1 MLQVEGPLLL
11 LGCGKMG
18 GALLSRWLDRGLPA
32 DGVAA
37 VEPNAAAFEAFAA
50 RGVARYGRVGDLPK
64 GFAPKIVVLAVKPQ
78 MMAEATGDLRQ
89 MAAAG
94 CVFLSVAAGKTIA
107 SLEALLGEAAV
118 VRAMPNTPALVGR
131 GTAVLAANARVG
143 PRQRSDCEAL
153 LAAVGTTAWV
163 ESDGLLDAV
172 TAVSGSGPAYVFY
185 LIECMAEA
193 GVAAGLPKELSMAIA
208 RSTVAGAG
216 ELVQQS
222 AEPAE
227 QLRRNVTSPGGTTAA
242 ALEVLMADDG
252 LAPLMEKAIAAATA
266 RSRELD

>member
-32 DGVAA
+32 EDVIA

-50 RGVARYGRVGDLPK
+50 RGVARCDKVAGLPQD
-64 GFAPKIVVLAVKPQ
+64 FRPKIVILAVKPQ
-78 MMAEATGDLRQ
+78 MMADATGDLRQ
-89 MAAAG
+89 MGADG
-94 CVFLSVAAGKTIA
+94 CVFVSVAAGKTIA
-107 SLEALLGEAAV
+107 SLESLLGPVAV

-131 GTAVLAANARVG
+131 GTAVLVANDRATA
-143 PRQRSDCEAL
+143 RQRADSEAL

-163 ESDGLLDAV
+163 QSDSLIDAV

-185 LIECMAEA
+185 LIECMAKA
-193 GVAAGLPKELSMAIA
+193 GVAAGLPADLATEIA

-216 ELVQQS
+216 ELVAQS
-222 AEPAE
+222 AETAE
-227 QLRRNVTSPGGTTAA
+227 QLRRNVTSPGGTTQA

-252 LAPLMEKAIAAATA
+252 LAPLMEKAIAAAA
-266 RSRELD
+266 QRSRELD